1 MGYRR
6 KEKNTKQDIKRK
18 IICFLLIRITA
29 GLLSW
34 GLDLGRVIFLGDFK
48 KSNSVK
54 SDEFSEYEVGVN

>member
-6 KEKNTKQDIKRK
+6 KENNTEQDIKRK

-34 GLDLGRVIFLGDFK
+34 RLDLGRVGR
-48 KSNSVK
+48 
-54 SDEFSEYEVGVN
+54 